1 MVADDLAELPAHQ
14 RAVGLAALGCVQVAG
29 AASLGEGRLSRLRV
43 EIFERCFD
51 GTALDEQTTATRW
64 TRLLGVESP
73 APPSPESALE
83 LFLETVAVHGW
94 QRVTAALTSTERGP
108 LLADLAAAWDASGA
122 DHVVFADR
130 VEPFAQPADLDR
142 TRRRVETALSGVS
155 VLVLDR

>member
-1 MVADDLAELPAHQ
+1 M
-14 RAVGLAALGCVQVAG
+14 GLAALGCIQVAG
-29 AASLGEGRLSRLRV
+29 AASLGEGRLSPLRV
-43 EIFERCFD
+43 GIFDRCVD
-51 GTALDEQTTATRW
+51 GTALDDQTTATRW

-73 APPSPESALE
+73 ASPSPDPSLEPSLE
-83 LFLETVAVHGW
+83 LFLETVPVHGS
-94 QRVTAALTSTERGP
+94 QHVTAALTPTERAP
-108 LLADLAAAWDASGA
+108 LLADLAAAGDASGA